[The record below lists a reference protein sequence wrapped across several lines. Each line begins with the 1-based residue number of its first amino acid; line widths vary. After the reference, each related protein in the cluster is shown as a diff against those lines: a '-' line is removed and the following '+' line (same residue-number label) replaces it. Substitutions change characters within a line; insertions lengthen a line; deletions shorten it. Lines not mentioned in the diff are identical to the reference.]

1 MNSGISGAR
10 WLQLDQ
16 TPTHHLSALALA
28 KLDRVGLQY
37 ALQQEILA
45 SFNCPV
51 VFKNIICGLHTAS
64 HGTPSLSLFLYIQR
78 DPLAGVLHSQSEAGT
93 LWFLYVVVSETIYIP
108 F

>member
-1 MNSGISGAR
+1 MNSGISGAM

-51 VFKNIICGLHTAS
+51 VLKNIICGLHAAFS
-64 HGTPSLSLFLYIQR
+64 H
-78 DPLAGVLHSQSEAGT
+78 
-93 LWFLYVVVSETIYIP
+93 
-108 F
+108 